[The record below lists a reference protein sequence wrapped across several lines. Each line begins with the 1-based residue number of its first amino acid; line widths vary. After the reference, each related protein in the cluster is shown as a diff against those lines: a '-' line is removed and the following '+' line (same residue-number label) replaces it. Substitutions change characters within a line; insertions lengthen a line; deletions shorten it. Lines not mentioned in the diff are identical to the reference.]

1 MCIVFSHELLIK
13 TTYFKH
19 LYQMS
24 SPTIFTRSQ
33 QMSWHLPIVSF
44 TIVMSYEAIVSRFNP
59 LSLTT
64 DFISDIASVL
74 CYFVLILNEA
84 FNTN

>member
-1 MCIVFSHELLIK
+1 MCVVFSHELLTK

-24 SPTIFTRSQ
+24 SPIFTRSQ

-44 TIVMSYEAIVSRFNP
+44 TIVMGYEAIVPRFNP

-84 FNTN
+84 FNIN